1 MRYLIDIKVG
11 SVEIKQ
17 EREMDL
23 KTYRQYFKYMVT
35 AREMDLLEQ
44 SYTGRG
50 EAFFHVSGAGHEGA
64 CFLNNVLEK
73 QDWLHCHY
81 RDKSL
86 MLARGIDP
94 EMFFLALF
102 NKDQSHSRGRQ
113 MNPMMSDPEK
123 HVLSIVTP
131 VGNSAL
137 QAAGVAEAVKDQDGN
152 PVVLCSLGD
161 GMTQQGEVLEAIA
174 HAVRKELP
182 VLFFIQNNG
191 YAISTKTKGK
201 TFFSRPD
208 GDADEF
214 YGIPITRMDGR
225 SPQAA
230 AGPMEEVVSR
240 MRKNRKPAIIVFNVE
255 RLHSHTNAD
264 DHRVYRTEEEIK
276 ALHES
281 GDPVDQMH
289 AWLLD
294 QGVSEDELAAERD
307 QIIAE
312 LKEKARKA
320 QVSPEPEPFFS
331 AKKELPPHLSDPKQ
345 EYRGTPGKEE
355 LTMLEAI
362 RETLR
367 FHLERNPAV
376 ELLGEDLEDPKG
388 DVFGITKTLSTQFP
402 GRVENSPLAESTIAG
417 LSIGRALAGKKP
429 VAFLQFADFLP
440 IAFNQIWSEAGSMF
454 WRTDGGWQC
463 PMVLMVSCGGYKPGL
478 GPFHASS
485 MESVAAHIPGVDV
498 VMPSTA
504 GDAAGLLN
512 AALESGRP
520 TIYLYPKVCLN
531 EAQGKTSPDV
541 SRQLVPLGVARK
553 IREGEHISFVSYGN
567 TLKMC
572 QKAVDVL
579 KNYGISSDLLD
590 LRSIS
595 PWDEKTVLESAE
607 KTGKLIIVHEENK
620 TASFSSEIAAYVAE
634 QAKKKVLIK
643 RVTREDTLVPCNFD
657 CQLEILPSFKKVLET
672 AVAMFGGSISWK
684 KEESAQTGSFTVE
697 IIGTSP
703 ADETASVIEWK
714 VAVGDEIEEGDLLAE
729 IEADKAAA
737 EMKSPVSGTVEE
749 LLLDEGDAVE
759 IGTPALRIKTSEGA
773 EISLKPKTKE
783 EPGEP
788 VITGLKVESAENET
802 VQPVSGDRRPFL
814 LDVAGTLGSRVVEN
828 DEIMK
833 SCPGWKEG
841 EILKMTGIEKRNWV
855 AEGEDVLTLANS
867 AARKVLDKNGLT
879 LEDLSLIIVSSGTP
893 AMMTPSL
900 AARLQYSL
908 FSEGKRQPSC
918 PAFDIN
924 AACSGYLYGLQ
935 SSWDFLNTKPDG
947 LVMLVTAEVLSP
959 LVDMSDK
966 STSPI
971 FGDGA
976 TATLLAGA
984 DHKLASRGKARVFRP
999 VTSAT
1004 GESGDILTVPSD
1016 PAQRVFMHGPK
1027 VYLEAVQSMIS
1038 LLTNAMDQDG
1048 YKLED
1053 VSLIVPHQA
1062 NQRIIN
1068 AVRQRL
1074 KIKEEQ
1080 IYSEIRNRGNTS
1092 SCTIPLCLETLVNEK
1107 KTGDI
1112 LGMTA
1117 FGGGFTSAGGLLE
1130 IL

>member
-1 MRYLIDIKVG
+1 
-11 SVEIKQ
+11 
-17 EREMDL
+17 MDL
-23 KTYRQYFKYMVT
+23 QSLRQYFRYMVT

-50 EAFFHVSGAGHEGA
+50 EAFFHVSGAGHEGT
-64 CFLNNVLEK
+64 CFLNPLLGE

-81 RDKSL
+81 RDKAL
-86 MLARGIDP
+86 MLARGIDA
-94 EMFFLALF
+94 EMFFMSLF
-102 NKDQSHSRGRQ
+102 NKDASHSRGRQ
-113 MNPMMSDPEK
+113 MNAHMSDPEK
-123 HVLSIVTP
+123 KVLSIVGP

-137 QAAGVAEAVKDQDGN
+137 QAVGVAEAVKDDKDN
-152 PVVLCSLGD
+152 PLVLCALGD
-161 GMTQQGEVLEAIA
+161 GMSQQGEVLEAVA

-182 VLFFIQNNG
+182 VLFFIQDNSF
-191 YAISTKTKGK
+191 AISTKTKGK

-208 GDADEF
+208 GDAEDF

-225 SPQAA
+225 YPQNLFQ
-230 AGPMEEVVSR
+230 PMEEVVKGIR
-240 MRKNRKPAIIVFNVE
+240 ETRKPAIVVFSVD

-281 GDPVDQMH
+281 GDPIDQMH

-294 QGVSEDELAAERD
+294 QGVDEKELEAER
-307 QIIAE
+307 QEIIAE

-320 QVSPEPEPFFS
+320 QMSAEPVPVFS
-331 AKKELPPHLSDPKQ
+331 AKKEIPAHLTDPKQ
-345 EYRGTPGKEE
+345 EYRGTPGNEE

-388 DVFGITKTLSTQFP
+388 DVFGITKTLTQQFP
-402 GRVENSPLAESTIAG
+402 GRIENSPLTESSIVG
-417 LSIGRALAGKKP
+417 LSVGRALAGKRP

-440 IAFNQIWSEAGSMF
+440 IAYNQLWAEMGSMF

-463 PMVLMVSCGGYKPGL
+463 PMIVMVSCGGYKPGL

-485 MESVAAHIPGVDV
+485 MESVAAHITGVDV

-512 AALESGRP
+512 AAMESQRP
-520 TIYLYPKVCLN
+520 TIFFYPKVCLN

-541 SRQLVPLGVARK
+541 ARQLVPLGVARK
-553 IREGEHISFVSYGN
+553 VSEGEHLSMVSYGN
-567 TLKMC
+567 TMKLC
-572 QKAVDVL
+572 QKAADVL
-579 KNYGISSDLLD
+579 KDQGVTCDILD

-595 PWDEKTVLESAE
+595 PWDQKAVVESAE
-607 KTGKLIIVHEENK
+607 KTGKLIIVHEENG
-620 TASFSSEIAAYVAE
+620 TASFASEIAAYVAE
-634 QAKKKVLIK
+634 HAKKSVKIRRL
-643 RVTREDTLVPCNFD
+643 TRADTFVPCNFD
-657 CQLEILPSFKKVLET
+657 CQLAILPSYQKVLET
-672 AVAMFGGSISWK
+672 AVDLLGGSISWK
-684 KEESAQTGSFTVE
+684 KEDSSEAGSFTVE

-703 ADETASVIEWK
+703 ADETATVIEWK

-749 LLLDEGDAVE
+749 LLLDEGEAVE
-759 IGTPALRIKTSEGA
+759 IGTPALKVKTSETA
-773 EISLKPKTKE
+773 EVSLKPKTKE

-788 VITGLKVESAENET
+788 VISGLKLESSSDSA
-802 VQPVSGDRRPFL
+802 VQIVSGDRRPYL
-814 LDVAGTLGSRVVEN
+814 LDVAGTLGSRVVDN

-833 SCPGWKEG
+833 SCPGWEEG
-841 EILKMTGIEKRNWV
+841 EILKMTGIERRCWIDD
-855 AEGEDVLTLANS
+855 GEDILTLSRS
-867 AARKVLDKNGLT
+867 ASQAVLERNGLT
-879 LEDLSLIIVSSGTP
+879 LDDLSLIIVSSGTP
-893 AMMTPSL
+893 DMITPSM
-900 AARLQYSL
+900 ATRLQYSL
-908 FSEGKRQPSC
+908 MPEGKRKISC

-947 LVMLVTAEVLSP
+947 LVLLVTAEVLSP
-959 LVDMSDK
+959 LTDGTDK

-976 TATLLAGA
+976 TASLIAGINHPLAA
-984 DHKLASRGKARVFRP
+984 KGKARVFRP
-999 VTSAT
+999 VTAAA
-1004 GESGDILTVPSD
+1004 GEPGDILTVPAN
-1016 PAQRVFMHGPK
+1016 PAEYIYMHGPK
-1027 VYLEAVQSMIS
+1027 VYLEAVQSMIEM
-1038 LLTNAMDQDG
+1038 LNGAMEQDG
-1048 YKLED
+1048 KTLSD

-1080 IYSEIRNRGNTS
+1080 IYSEIRYRGNTS

-1107 KTGDI
+1107 KSGDI